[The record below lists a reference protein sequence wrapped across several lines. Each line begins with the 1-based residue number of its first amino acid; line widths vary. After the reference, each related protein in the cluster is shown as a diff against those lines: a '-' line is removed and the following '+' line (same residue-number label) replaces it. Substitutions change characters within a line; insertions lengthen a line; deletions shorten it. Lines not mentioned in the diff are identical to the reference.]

1 MPQLPECACHVW
13 QWWQGISATR
23 QCGMSIN
30 PISEPSIGWYFRN
43 RRIQPLQWELDAIM
57 AIESAFLNDY
67 YEQQEKKK

>member
-1 MPQLPECACHVW
+1 
-13 QWWQGISATR
+13 
-23 QCGMSIN
+23 MSIN
-30 PISEPSIGWYFRN
+30 PISEPSIWCYFRN